1 MGMKRSDSGSSFGAE
16 PNRNTEWVRSPYF
29 FFAYYGL
36 VIASNWVVF
45 LILRPLGKPYPAYS
59 WSVINALHSAL
70 SFLMMHWLKGVPFA
84 VHDGADQGRYDKD
97 TFWEQIDDGR
107 QWTPSKKKF
116 IIVHPYCQP
125 LLLLPP
131 PPPLPPSPSVPA
143 PPLHPAAA
151 DVASLPGLCVCGV
164 GWCWP

>member
-116 IIVHPYCQP
+116 IIVPPVLSAATAPPPTSTPAP
-125 LLLLPP
+125 LSFCPCPP
-131 PPPLPPSPSVPA
+131 PPSRR
-143 PPLHPAAA
+143 
-151 DVASLPGLCVCGV
+151 C
-164 GWCWP
+164 